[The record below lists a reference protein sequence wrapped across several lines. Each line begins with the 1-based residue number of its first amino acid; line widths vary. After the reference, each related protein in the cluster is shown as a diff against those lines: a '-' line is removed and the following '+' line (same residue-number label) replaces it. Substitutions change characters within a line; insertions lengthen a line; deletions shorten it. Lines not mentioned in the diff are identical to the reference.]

1 MSYFIAMIKLCRVGV
16 ILIPTAQ
23 TRSEVVMKKYLTIL
37 CSLLVSSSISFA
49 WASTAQQTTGQ
60 IYVRGAIVDPACE
73 INFTLDQAEYQCYKH
88 NKVFTSTQSIF
99 PTSFEQSSSIILPQD
114 MGKAE
119 IRWMDGAE
127 KNGIINVQYF

>member
-1 MSYFIAMIKLCRVGV
+1 
-16 ILIPTAQ
+16 
-23 TRSEVVMKKYLTIL
+23 MKKYLTIL

-73 INFTLDQAEYQCYKH
+73 INFTLDQAEYQCYKN
-88 NKVFTSTQSIF
+88 NKVFTSTQPIF
-99 PTSFEQSSSIILPQD
+99 PTSFEQSSSIILPQN

-127 KNGIINVQYF
+127 KNGLINVQYF

>member
-1 MSYFIAMIKLCRVGV
+1 MSYFIAMIKVCRVGV

-60 IYVRGAIVDPACE
+60 IYVRGAIVDPANVTK
-73 INFTLDQAEYQCYKH
+73 ITKSLHQPSLF
-88 NKVFTSTQSIF
+88 S
-99 PTSFEQSSSIILPQD
+99 LPRLNNHHQLYCLKIW
-114 MGKAE
+114 GKLKSVG
-119 IRWMDGAE
+119 WMALKKMD
-127 KNGIINVQYF
+127 